1 VVEGRGDIDRAPV
14 DGRERRAQYF
24 VGRPLA
30 SKRARMIGQSAFSV
44 EPWCLRETELNL
56 DLLAQSESLF
66 TLSNGHI
73 GWRGNLDEGDPF
85 GLTGSYL
92 GGVHELQPLPYA
104 EAGYGYPLSG
114 EVIVNVTNGKLIRLL
129 VDDEP
134 FDVRYGELSSHER
147 LLDFRAGVLRRQVEW
162 TSPSGRSIRVNTT
175 RLVSLVQ
182 RSVAAILYEVEAI
195 DQPVRL
201 VVQSELV
208 ANESPP
214 PSSGDPRAAAVLES
228 PWLARSHSKKGAS
241 AELVHRTRYSKLK
254 VAAAMDHVV
263 EGPECT
269 RVSAESFPDLG
280 RVTVTVTLQPGER
293 LRLVKYVT
301 YGWSA
306 QRSKEALRDQVD
318 AALTVALQTGWDGL
332 LAEQREYLDDF
343 WAKADVEIDGDDE
356 IQQAARFS
364 LFHVLQSSAR
374 SERRAIPAK
383 GLTGTGYAGHAFW
396 DTETYVLAVLS
407 YTAPEAV
414 AHALAWRHDT
424 LPLAKERAEQLGL
437 QGAAFPWRTITGVE
451 CSAYWPAGTAAFHVG
466 ADVADAVIR
475 YLHVTRDVTFEEKFG
490 HELLVQTARLWRSLG
505 HYDLHGGFRIDGVTG
520 PDEYSAVADNNVYT
534 NLMAQRNLRAAAD
547 VAERHPERSG
557 QLDVDADEVAAWRE
571 AADTMVI
578 PFDDTLG
585 VHSQAERFT
594 NHQLWDFASTGPDK
608 YPLLLHFPY
617 FDLYRK
623 QVVKQADLVLA
634 MYLRG
639 DAFSAEQ
646 KRANFEYYERLTV
659 RDSSLSACTQAV
671 MAAEVGYLSLAYD
684 YLSEAALMDL
694 DDLEHNTRDGLHV
707 ASLAGTWIALVAG
720 FGGLRERDESICF
733 SPRLPEGI
741 SRLAF
746 NVVFR
751 GRRLRVERTPATT
764 VYTMIAGEALD
775 LLHFGESITVAVNQP
790 VTLPWI
796 EVASSLP
803 LTAPSQPDGR
813 VPVHREPGAPH
824 DVEAST

>member
-1 VVEGRGDIDRAPV
+1 
-14 DGRERRAQYF
+14 
-24 VGRPLA
+24 
-30 SKRARMIGQSAFSV
+30 MIEQSNFSV
-44 EPWCLRETELNL
+44 EPWCLRETELDL

-66 TLSNGHI
+66 ALSNGHI
-73 GWRGNLDEGDPF
+73 GWRGNLDEGDPY

-92 GGVHELQPLPYA
+92 NGVHEIRPLPYA
-104 EAGYGYPLSG
+104 EAGYGYPVSD
-114 EVIVNVTNGKLIRLL
+114 EVMINVANGKLIRLL

-134 FDVRYGELSSHER
+134 FDVRYGELSAHER
-147 LLDFRAGVLRRQVEW
+147 LLDFRSGVLRRRVEW
-162 TSPSGRSIRVNTT
+162 TSPSDRRIRVTST

-182 RSVAAILYEVEAI
+182 RSVAAIHYEVEAI
-195 DQPVRL
+195 DKPVRL

-208 ANESPP
+208 TNESPP
-214 PSSGDPRAAAVLES
+214 PSSGDPRVSAVLNS
-228 PWLARSHSKKGAS
+228 PWRSRSHSSDGAS
-241 AELVHRTRYSKLK
+241 AELVHRTTYSKLK

-263 EGPECT
+263 DGPAST
-269 RVSAESFPDLG
+269 KVRAESFPDLG

-318 AALTVALQTGWDGL
+318 AALTVARQTGWDGL

-343 WAKADVEIDGDDE
+343 WARADVEVDGDDE

-374 SERRAIPAK
+374 SERRAIAAK

-396 DTETYVLAVLS
+396 DSETYVLAVLS
-407 YTAPEAV
+407 YIAPEAV

-424 LPLAKERAEQLGL
+424 LSLAKDRAEQLGL
-437 QGAAFPWRTITGVE
+437 KGAAFPWRTITGAE
-451 CSAYWPAGTAAFHVG
+451 CSAYWPAGTGAFHVG
-466 ADVADAVIR
+466 ADVADALIR
-475 YLHVTRDVTFEEKFG
+475 YLFVSGDAWFEDRYG

-520 PDEYSAVADNNVYT
+520 PDEYSAIADNNVYT
-534 NLMAQRNLRAAAD
+534 NLMAQRNLRAAAE
-547 VAERHPERSG
+547 VAERYPERSR
-557 QLDVDADEVAAWRE
+557 QDAVDDDEIAAWRE
-571 AADTMVI
+571 AASTMVI

-585 VHSQAERFT
+585 VHAQSERFT
-594 NHQLWDFASTGPDK
+594 NHQLWDFASTGEEK

-623 QVVKQADLVLA
+623 QVVKQADVVLA

-646 KRANFEYYERLTV
+646 KRANFDYYERLTV

-671 MAAEVGYLSLAYD
+671 IAAEVGYLALAYD
-684 YLSEAALMDL
+684 YLAEAALMDL

-707 ASLAGTWIALVAG
+707 AALAGTWIALVAG
-720 FGGLRERDESICF
+720 LGGLRERDDSLGF
-733 SPRLPEGI
+733 SPRLPLGI

-751 GRRLRVERTPATT
+751 GRRLRVETTSAATR
-764 VYTMIAGEALD
+764 YTLIEGEALE
-775 LLHFGESITVAVNQP
+775 LFHFAESITVTMNEP
-790 VTLPWI
+790 VVCQRNEDEKFMSP
-796 EVASSLP
+796 EM
-803 LTAPSQPDGR
+803 APSQPAGR
-813 VPVHREPGAPH
+813 APVHRESGATR
-824 DVEAST
+824 DLGAST

>member
-1 VVEGRGDIDRAPV
+1 MHWLTDPSDEFSAGGRAAVI
-14 DGRERRAQYF
+14 E
-24 VGRPLA
+24 
-30 SKRARMIGQSAFSV
+30 QSTFSV
-44 EPWCLRETELNL
+44 EPWCLRETELDL

-73 GWRGNLDEGDPF
+73 GWRGNLDEGDPH
-85 GLTGSYL
+85 GLIGSYL
-92 GGVHELQPLPYA
+92 GGVHELRPLPYA
-104 EAGYGYPLSG
+104 EAGYGYPVSD
-114 EVIVNVTNGKLIRLL
+114 EVMINVTNGKLIRLL

-134 FDVRYGELSSHER
+134 FDVRYGELTAHER
-147 LLDFRAGVLRRQVEW
+147 LLDFRAGVLERRVEW
-162 TSPSGRSIRVNTT
+162 TSPSNRKIRVNST

-182 RSVAAILYEVEAI
+182 RSVAAVSFEVEAV
-195 DQPVRL
+195 DQSVRL

-208 ANESPP
+208 VNESPP
-214 PSSGDPRAAAVLES
+214 PSTSGDPRMAAVLES
-228 PWLARSHSKKGAS
+228 PWLSRSYSSTGAS
-241 AELVHRTRYSKLK
+241 AELVHRTTASKLR

-263 EGPECT
+263 EGPANAQVE
-269 RVSAESFPDLG
+269 SESFPDLG
-280 RVTVTVTLQPGER
+280 RVTVTVTLQPGEC
-293 LRLVKYVT
+293 LRVVKYVT

-306 QRSKEALRDQVD
+306 QRTKEALRDQVD
-318 AALTVALQTGWDGL
+318 AALTVARQTGWDGL
-332 LAEQREYLDDF
+332 LTEQREYLDDF
-343 WAKADVEIDGDDE
+343 WSRADVEIDGDEE

-364 LFHVLQSSAR
+364 LFHVLQASAR

-407 YTAPEAV
+407 YTMPEAV
-414 AHALAWRHDT
+414 AHALEWRHSS
-424 LPLAKERAEQLGL
+424 LSLALERAEQLGL
-437 QGAAFPWRTITGVE
+437 KGAAFPWRTITGAE

-466 ADVADAVIR
+466 ADVADAVVR
-475 YLHVTRDVTFEEKFG
+475 YLHVTQDTTFEEKYG

-534 NLMAQRNLRAAAD
+534 NLMAQQNLRAAAD
-547 VAERHPERSG
+547 VAERYPERSR
-557 QLDVDADEVAAWRE
+557 QLLVDGDEVAAWRE
-571 AADTMVI
+571 AADTMVL

-585 VHSQAERFT
+585 VHAQSERFT

-646 KRANFEYYERLTV
+646 KRANFDYYERLTV

-671 MAAEVGYLSLAYD
+671 MAAEVGHLALAYD
-684 YLSEAALMDL
+684 YLAEAALMDL

-720 FGGLRERDESICF
+720 LGGLRERDETLQF
-733 SPRLPEGI
+733 SPRLPQGI
-741 SRLAF
+741 TRLAF
-746 NVVFR
+746 SVIFR
-751 GRRLRVERTPATT
+751 GRRLRVETTPEAT
-764 VYTMIAGEALD
+764 VYTVTDGEALD
-775 LLHFGESITVAVNQP
+775 LFHFGDSITVSIGRP
-790 VTLPWI
+790 VVCPR
-796 EVASSLP
+796 VANDPSTSP
-803 LTAPSQPDGR
+803 LLAPSQPSGR
-813 VPVHREPGAPH
+813 APVHREPGVNREPG
-824 DVEAST
+824 ASS